1 MSEEKDDE
9 KIPDNA
15 IAAFVVCFFLA
26 FWLCAGSPDIID
38 AIVYKLCGKF
48 PQ

>member
-1 MSEEKDDE
+1 MPENNS
-9 KIPDNA
+9 KIEVD
-15 IAAFVVCFFLA
+15 IAGASFIICLFLSI
-26 FWLCAGSPDIID
+26 WLCTGSPDIID